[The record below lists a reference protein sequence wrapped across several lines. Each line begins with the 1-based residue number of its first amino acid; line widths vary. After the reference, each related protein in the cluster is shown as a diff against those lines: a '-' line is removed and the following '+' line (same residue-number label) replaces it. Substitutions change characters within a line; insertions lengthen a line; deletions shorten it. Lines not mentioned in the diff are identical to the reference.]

1 MLVLLTSWVLSR
13 DRHVSFHRSIVSSSI
28 SSDPIRSLSFFSW
41 LYSTT
46 MTVVIIAM
54 YMCWFLVGCLV
65 FSMNL
70 RTSLQWV
77 IVKGICMVSR
87 KRLASDH
94 SDRAIGP
101 VHSMWSYVAGFSVIP
116 FAFPVRVLGLYPV
129 GVRYAKFHSEYSQN
143 CDTIGI
149 LLLAVRPL
157 ICVWYLLATSPTYR
171 DLYMIFWRISFDLSV
186 IRVLSVG
193 C

>member
-1 MLVLLTSWVLSR
+1 M
-13 DRHVSFHRSIVSSSI
+13 
-28 SSDPIRSLSFFSW
+28 
-41 LYSTT
+41 
-46 MTVVIIAM
+46 
-54 YMCWFLVGCLV
+54 
-65 FSMNL
+65 
-70 RTSLQWV
+70 
-77 IVKGICMVSR
+77 
-87 KRLASDH
+87 
-94 SDRAIGP
+94 
-101 VHSMWSYVAGFSVIP
+101 IP

-186 IRVLSVG
+186 IRVLSRLDVRAVRSYCG
-193 C
+193 SLKVALANSDSVACGGLEGLV